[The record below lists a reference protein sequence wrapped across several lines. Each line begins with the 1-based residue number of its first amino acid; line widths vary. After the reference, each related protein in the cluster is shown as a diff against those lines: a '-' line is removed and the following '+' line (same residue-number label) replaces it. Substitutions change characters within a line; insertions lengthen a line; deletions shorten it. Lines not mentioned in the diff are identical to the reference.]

1 MRFRKTKQQVIE
13 QEQKLAAGLVQDPE
27 MAKQINLAVQA
38 YTHAAQWFESNV
50 AKEQVKKAKN
60 ANRLS
65 MFFGLLAFMSIG
77 AVLGLTP
84 LKSVEPYL
92 VRVENNTGFTDLVR
106 PVSEGKSQEQIDD
119 EFWLSTY
126 IRFRETYNFAD
137 SDSNFSVVELMSYGD
152 TFAEYK
158 NFQLS
163 TKGYTE
169 TLGNNRQ
176 MRVEINGV
184 TFLNREDGSGTAQ
197 VRFTKRVLDR
207 NGVPDPLIRPATW
220 QTTLSYDYKNPP
232 KRKAQEWINPRGF
245 GIKSYSSVQ
254 EVGVKNG

>member
-13 QEQKLAAGLVQDPE
+13 QEQQLAAGLVQDPE
-27 MAKQINLAVQA
+27 LARQISLAQQA
-38 YTHAAQWFESNV
+38 YTHAALWFESNV
-50 AKEQVKKAKN
+50 AKEHVRKTKTWR
-60 ANRLS
+60 RLAA
-65 MFFGLLAFMSIG
+65 FFGVLAFMSIA

-92 VRVENNTGFTDLVR
+92 VRVDNNTGFTDLVR
-106 PVSEGKSQEQIDD
+106 PVSEVKSQAQIDD
-119 EFWLSTY
+119 EFWLVTY
-126 IRFRETYNFAD
+126 VRFRERYNFAD
-137 SDSNFSVVELMSYGD
+137 SDANFSVVELMSYGE

-163 TKGYTE
+163 SKGYTE

-184 TFLNREDGSGTAQ
+184 TFLTREDGSGTAQ

-207 NGVPDPLIRPATW
+207 NGVPDPMIRPATW
-220 QTTLSYDYKNPP
+220 LATVSYDYKNPP
-232 KRKAQEWINPRGF
+232 KRKEQEWINPRSF
-245 GIKSYSSVQ
+245 GVKSYSSVQ
-254 EVGVKNG
+254 EVGVKHG